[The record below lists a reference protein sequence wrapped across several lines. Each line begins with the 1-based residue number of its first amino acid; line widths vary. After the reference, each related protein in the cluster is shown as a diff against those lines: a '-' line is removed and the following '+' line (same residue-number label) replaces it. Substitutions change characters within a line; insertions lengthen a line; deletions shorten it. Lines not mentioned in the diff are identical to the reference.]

1 MGNLIPNPE
10 GLDKLKK
17 WTTVTRVYE
26 EGNWRQTHWD
36 AEVLEVD
43 KINWIVV
50 CWIVIDTYRTIVYSI
65 LDWLNAYTRDL
76 ESKDFIVSKKQ
87 IKK

>member
-1 MGNLIPNPE
+1 MEKLSPSPE
-10 GLDKLKK
+10 WLDKLKI
-17 WTTVTRVYE
+17 WNTVTRVYE

-50 CWIVIDTYRTIVYSI
+50 CWMVIDTYRTIVYSI
-65 LDWLNAYTRDL
+65 LDWLNAYAKNPN
-76 ESKDFIVSKKQ
+76 SKDFIVTKN
-87 IKK
+87 

>member
-1 MGNLIPNPE
+1 MEKLSPNPE
-10 GLDKLKK
+10 WLDKLKI
-17 WTTVTRVYE
+17 WNTVTRIYE
-26 EGNWRQTHWD
+26 EENWRQTHWD

-50 CWIVIDTYRTIVYSI
+50 CWMVIDTYRTIVYSI
-65 LDWLNAYTRDL
+65 LDWLNAYIKDL
-76 ESKDFIVSKKQ
+76 ESKDFIVTKKQ